1 MASFFTPIQP
11 IQPSNIHEITPSRRK
26 RKEGSSITNKPLP
39 EPIQRSLFTETP
51 PPEPVKRRFGIKPLQ
66 LQPVI
71 SMGQEEDSLYSIP
84 NENEEYESSVLTK
97 NMLQNQRKR
106 IENRSVDDLYQEF
119 VSVLTDPNF
128 SSQEITKGAPS
139 SSSANIKV
147 GAFGSIVVVEK
158 AGVPEFVIKK
168 IKKRTG
174 IKLNREDVDV
184 EIENIQYINQHMSD
198 THVIKHIVLKDH
210 GTYYFISK
218 YLKNYETLYDYLLKF
233 AKSNNYGKSNNSKKR
248 SRIIAIL
255 ENIKKAM
262 DDMYNA
268 GIVHN
273 DAHLQ
278 NIKINKDTLE
288 IKILDY
294 GICSILGRRERP
306 DISPEMTNQERVKKG
321 VEEGLR
327 RRDVNPIESGA
338 KRYYITI
345 TQSQFDT
352 MYQNAMAKVLGTTLL
367 LMTQKNLHGKNLL
380 SNASIQSLIQTFLGT
395 TESNATSFY
404 NEYVRI
410 PPGRVESRFRREDG
424 VVERKIQKKVTTIQE
439 KIQQKIQQKIRA
451 N

>member
-11 IQPSNIHEITPSRRK
+11 IQPPIRNQITPSRRK
-26 RKEGSSITNKPLP
+26 RGEREEERSFVTNKPLP

-71 SMGQEEDSLYSIP
+71 SMGQEEYSPYSIP
-84 NENEEYESSVLTK
+84 NEDEEYESSVLTK
-97 NMLQNQRKR
+97 NMLQNQSKK
-106 IENRSVDDLYQEF
+106 IENHSVDDLYEEF
-119 VSVLTDPNF
+119 VSVLTDPEF
-128 SSQEITKGAPS
+128 SSEEITKGAPS

-158 AGVPEFVIKK
+158 AGVPKFVIKK
-168 IKKRTG
+168 IKKRNA

-198 THVIKHIVLKDH
+198 TYVIKHVILKDH

-218 YLKNYETLYDYLLKF
+218 YLQGYITLYDYLLNF

-255 ENIKKAM
+255 QNIKSAM
-262 DDMYNA
+262 DEMYNA
-268 GIVHN
+268 GIIHN

-278 NIKINKDTLE
+278 NIKINPDTLE

-306 DISPEMTNQERVKKG
+306 DISPEMTNQERVKRG
-321 VEEGLR
+321 VEEGVR

-380 SNASIQSLIQTFLGT
+380 SNVSIQSLVQTFLGT
-395 TESNATSFY
+395 EINAESFY
-404 NEYVRI
+404 NEYVQIPDTVQSHFRI
-410 PPGRVESRFRREDG
+410 EDG
-424 VVERKIQKKVTTIQE
+424 VVERKIRNKVE
-439 KIQQKIQQKIRA
+439 KIRNKVEKIRA
-451 N
+451 KL

>member
-11 IQPSNIHEITPSRRK
+11 IQPSNIHQFTPLRRK
-26 RKEGSSITNKPLP
+26 RGEEESSITNKQSPR
-39 EPIQRSLFTETP
+39 PIERGLFTETP
-51 PPEPVKRRFGIKPLQ
+51 PLEPVKRRFGIKPLQ
-66 LQPVI
+66 LQSLI

-97 NMLQNQRKR
+97 NMLKNQNKR
-106 IENRSVDDLYQEF
+106 IENHSVNDLYEEF
-119 VSVLTDPNF
+119 VSVLTHREF
-128 SSQEITKGAPS
+128 SFQEIMKGAPS

-198 THVIKHIVLKDH
+198 TYIIKHVILKDG

-218 YLKNYETLYDYLLKF
+218 YLKNYETLYDYLRRL
-233 AKSNNYGKSNNSKKR
+233 ATSNNREKQSK
-248 SRIIAIL
+248 INTIL
-255 ENIKKAM
+255 QNIKSAM
-262 DDMYNA
+262 NEMYNA

-278 NIKINKDTLE
+278 NIKVNPDTLE

-294 GICSILGRRERP
+294 GICSILERRERP

-327 RRDVNPIESGA
+327 RGDVNPVESGA

-345 TQSQFDT
+345 NQSRFNN

-380 SNASIQSLIQTFLGT
+380 NNTSIQQLIQTFLGT
-395 TESNATSFY
+395 TESNAESFY

-424 VVERKIQKKVTTIQE
+424 VVERKIRKKV
-439 KIQQKIQQKIRA
+439 QKIREKV
-451 N
+451 